1 MYSSSKCLDCTPD
14 KTQVVYTGVGKP
26 LLFVRMNGSWYNVV
40 GGWVSIIRSWRC
52 QNGVTWFALSVR
64 CHEELAMAV
73 SLLLRCWQNSQG
85 ERTLGAFSVT
95 KRWPLE
101 SPHAECLSPALT
113 YSYRPDEGAWR
124 PPGTRRSSKAY
135 LRLNLA
141 SAVLLARRFCEQQ
154 DTPILAHSEKGVLR

>member
-26 LLFVRMNGSWYNVV
+26 LLFVLMNGSWYNVV
-40 GGWVSIIRSWRC
+40 AGGYFSVLAVPKWF
-52 QNGVTWFALSVR
+52 TWFALSVR

-85 ERTLGAFSVT
+85 ERTLGAFSFA
-95 KRWPLE
+95 KRWPPE
-101 SPHAECLSPALT
+101 SPHRSACRLLSHTPTVLTRVLGARQAL
-113 YSYRPDEGAWR
+113 
-124 PPGTRRSSKAY
+124 RSSKAY

-141 SAVLLARRFCEQQ
+141 RPFCLLDSASNKTRPFL
-154 DTPILAHSEKGVLR
+154 PIAKKEYCDEIA